1 MGVETEPVLT
11 RPWALSHSQELQDTP
26 SLSTKAI
33 EMTANAACSVED
45 FDTILAWNGAEHS
58 SHDECLHWH
67 FEKQATSQ
75 PNTPAILSTH
85 QAYTYG
91 ELEVTTARLAKHLSQ
106 ECGVGP
112 EVIVPVCFPKS
123 AFAIV
128 AMLSILRAGG
138 AYTALDPEYPDTRIQ
153 EIVQQTQATFAV
165 VSPDLVD
172 RFKGLVQNVV
182 PISQDHLLALPKD
195 TDYHLLPSFDIK
207 KASPRNACIVVFTSG
222 STGTPKGI
230 VLEHRHMC
238 ATAHQHGRA
247 FKIRRGLRVLQF
259 AAYTFDMANSDIF
272 CTLFHGGTICVP
284 SEDERMN
291 DLAGFVARF
300 QVESAKITPSL
311 ASLLTPTD
319 MPSLETIILGGEVAS
334 KDLLTRWAN
343 HAETIIS
350 YGPAECAVTSASH
363 VYVKG
368 TDAGVI
374 GRGFGTRLWIVDP
387 NSRHVI
393 LPIGSVGELLIEG
406 PNVGR
411 GYLAKPEMT
420 EQFFVGAPDWCSDK
434 NNSQGEPR
442 RFYKTGDL
450 VQYDSDGV
458 VRFVGRKDSQIKLR
472 GQRLELSEV
481 QHHLKEAFPKASTV
495 LPVVIAPHVLGAT
508 KSLAAFVQL
517 RDGAGLVQTQ
527 EDNIVAL
534 DLLGTD
540 EWQAS
545 VKAAHKLLSKALPSY
560 MVPTQFVPVSQ
571 MPRNASWKTDI
582 RRLQELAADLPLGVL
597 TLLGPS
603 PSLPSTGQE
612 PLTEMELKLQEL
624 WAILLDRKPGQL
636 GLDDSFF
643 YIGGSSLEAIRLVSL
658 ARTRGLDLTAQQI
671 FQSPKLRDQA
681 RSLKPRLE
689 IAPEGDTIPPLSLLK
704 PETDRRTALE
714 YAAKLAEVEP
724 SQIEDIFPCTPLQ
737 EGLLAMTA
745 QREGDYVARS
755 VYRLPASTDL
765 ARFKRACEEVVAKTP
780 TLRTRVVSLPDD
792 GLVQV
797 VVNECF
803 QWGPDLEMDSISSL
817 ESHKPSQ
824 ALGSGL
830 SFFALGESARQGA
843 TYFVWTIHHALYDG
857 WSAPLI
863 LDAIEQVYND
873 GQSPVFAPFQS
884 FVKHVLQQ
892 DNTTAENFWQ
902 AQFDGG
908 DGAVSFPAL
917 PDPSKVPLADTVVD
931 RLVSLAWLRSSTT
944 PATAVRTAWAI
955 LQSQISGS
963 KDIVF
968 GATLTGRQ
976 ADVAGVERM
985 TAPTIAPVPVRVM
998 LHNDENVEDM
1008 LHAIQ
1013 KQMVDMLPFE
1023 QFGIQN
1029 IKRVSGAARDA
1040 CQAQTL
1046 LLIQPLGQNLS
1057 LRQNRLMSHVSGFV
1071 HETKSYALTL
1081 YCYLEVDGVHIYAVF
1096 DSSVIKEE
1104 RVSRILGQFE
1114 HILKQLS
1121 DAKNLAL
1128 KVSDLEVA
1136 SPQDMKDMWRWNAQ
1150 VPPTMD
1156 RCVHDMIIDRVH
1168 QQPEAEAIHAWDG
1181 DLTYAQLDALSSTL
1195 ARRLIKLGVGPN
1207 MIVPLCFEKSMWT
1220 PVAVMGVM
1228 KAGGCSVLLDGGQ
1241 PEQRLK
1247 TIVQQVVPSVMIASA
1262 LRRDEPSRLCTSN
1275 GLKVIVLDRQALDE
1289 LESTDVEV
1297 PLPVVPTSSLLYLV
1311 FTSGSTGL
1319 PKGAQVTHSNYA
1331 SALHY
1336 QCGFFGYQTTSRVY
1350 DFASY
1355 SFDGAWFN
1363 MLHTLEAGGCVCI
1376 PLDEDRRND
1385 LSASINHMGANMLN
1399 LNATTHRLLN
1409 PASLP
1414 AVNNLISL
1422 GEPIRKED
1430 VEIWTPGVIKQAYG
1444 PAECTPI
1451 STALRGETGDQP
1463 NVGIGS
1469 GLGSLTWVVDPD
1481 TGRLMPPG
1489 ITGELWLEGPIVGAG
1504 YLNEKEKTAAAFVHD
1519 PSWLVRG
1526 GGGVPGRQGRLY
1538 RTGDLV
1544 RQLDDGPLV
1553 FVGRK
1558 DTQVKIRGQ
1567 RVELEDIEHHLHR
1580 VMASRYETVTLVAE
1594 VIKPEGQE
1602 PILVAY
1608 VALSSPG
1615 EASLDDVLA
1624 SLVVGEPSKE
1634 LASALPAHLV
1644 PTAYI
1649 PLKQMP
1655 LTMTGK
1661 TDRKRLREMG
1671 AAMTRDQLV
1680 ALHETHSGIT
1690 SREPSTP
1697 EEMQLRELWVRV
1709 LNQTEISKISAESN
1723 FFVIGGDSIQAMRI
1737 VALAHEHDMRL
1748 TVADIFQSPR
1758 LSDMAKRVKMVQKK
1772 QSAYSEP
1779 RPFTLLSD
1787 DDLAGQEL
1795 GAFIRETIAPAVEFP
1810 LEDIQDVMPT
1820 TATQAMCADAAMYN
1834 PAQGCFMVHVDVP
1847 ERVSLDTIEE
1857 CCQKVW
1863 DHLSILAAVF
1873 VTPGERMLQVIPRNS
1888 AAPVERHQIGD
1899 HQDMNGFAT
1908 EVFHAALQ
1916 PAMVPGS
1923 LYTRFYVLHGVGQS
1937 TRWGLRLSHAHFDR
1951 TSLTPILD
1959 CFAASLQ
1966 GKALAPMARFSGFID
1981 CVREAENMM
1990 LAHWRE
1996 VLCGS
2001 KPLALTPTGQPAE
2014 IVSIKRAIQAPPAFD
2029 GFTAANLYVAA
2040 CVQTLAQ
2047 LRDTDDV
2054 VTTMTVSGRSTLP
2067 PALANVVGPT
2077 VNMVPLRVRLD
2088 AQKTFEGTLQA
2099 TRQAQLDV
2107 LGFETSTVAPLFE
2120 ACTPA
2125 ASWQPD
2131 ERRST
2136 YILQFQNPEPFTVD
2150 LMGDGECCQELG
2162 WFGPDK
2168 VWDHSEEVWLIA
2180 RPDPETETWNLWYSA
2195 NTVNF
2200 SLERLE
2206 ELVRELEVVVQ
2217 RVIKDA
2223 AK

>member
-1 MGVETEPVLT
+1 MGVESEPVLT
-11 RPWALSHSQELQDTP
+11 RPWALPDDQDLQNTP
-26 SLSTKAI
+26 TLSTKPI
-33 EMTANAACSVED
+33 ETTAKAACSAED
-45 FDTILAWNGAEHS
+45 FDTILSWNDTEHS
-58 SHDECLHWH
+58 FYDECLHWH

-75 PNTPAILSTH
+75 PDSPAILSSH
-85 QAYTYG
+85 QTYTYG
-91 ELEVTTARLAKHLSQ
+91 ELEATTARLAKYLSQ

-123 AFAIV
+123 ALAIV

-138 AYTALDPEYPDTRIQ
+138 AYTALDPKYPDARIQ
-153 EIVQQTQATFAV
+153 QILQQTQATTVLA
-165 VSPDLVD
+165 SPDSVN
-172 RFKGLVQNVV
+172 RFEGLVQNLV
-182 PISQDHLLALPKD
+182 PISEEHLLTLPKD
-195 TDYHLLPSFDIK
+195 TDDQPLPSPDSK
-207 KASPRNACIVVFTSG
+207 KASPKNACIVVFTSG

-238 ATAHQHGRA
+238 ATAHEHGRA
-247 FKIRRGLRVLQF
+247 FGIRKGLRVLQF

-284 SEDERMN
+284 SENERMD

-311 ASLLTPTD
+311 AGLLTPAD
-319 MPSLETIILGGEVAS
+319 MPSLKTIILGGEVAS
-334 KDLLTRWAN
+334 KDLLARWADY
-343 HAETIIS
+343 AQTIIS

-368 TDAGVI
+368 ADAGVI

-387 NSRHVI
+387 HSCHVI
-393 LPIGSVGELLIEG
+393 LPIGSVGELLVEG

-411 GYLAKPEMT
+411 GYLANPELT
-420 EQFFVGAPDWCSDK
+420 EQFFVGAPDWCSNK
-434 NNSQGEPR
+434 TNSQGEPR

-450 VQYDSDGV
+450 VQYDSDGA

-472 GQRLELSEV
+472 GQRLELGEV
-481 QHHLKEAFPKASTV
+481 QHHLKEAFPKAVAV
-495 LPVVIAPHVLGAT
+495 LPAMIAPHALGAA

-517 RDGAGLVQTQ
+517 RDGAGIIQTK
-527 EDNIVAL
+527 EDNIVASH
-534 DLLGTD
+534 LLGTD

-545 VKAAHKLLSKALPSY
+545 VKAAHELLSEALPSY
-560 MVPTQFVPVSQ
+560 MVPAQFIPVSQ
-571 MPRNASWKTDI
+571 MPTNASWKTDV
-582 RRLQELAADLPLGVL
+582 RRLQELAADLPLDVL
-597 TLLGPS
+597 TLLGS
-603 PSLPSTGQE
+603 SLSLPSTSQE
-612 PLTEMELKLQEL
+612 SLTETELKLQEL
-624 WAILLDRKPGQL
+624 WATVLGRESGQL

-643 YIGGSSLEAIRLVSL
+643 HIGGNSLEAIRLVGL
-658 ARTRGLDLTAQQI
+658 ARAQGLDLTVQQI

-681 RSLKPRLE
+681 GLLKPRAE
-689 IAPEGDTIPPLSLLK
+689 IASEGEPIPPLSLLN
-704 PETDRRTALE
+704 PETDRDTALQ
-714 YAAKLAEVEP
+714 YAAKLADVEP

-765 ARFKRACEEVVAKTP
+765 DRFKRACEEVVAKAP

-797 VVNECF
+797 VVNESF
-803 QWGPDLEMDSISSL
+803 QWGPVLDMDSASSL
-817 ESHKPSQ
+817 ECQKPGQ
-824 ALGSGL
+824 VLGSAL
-830 SFFALGESARQGA
+830 SFFALAESAREAA

-863 LDAIEQVYND
+863 LDAIEQVYSD
-873 GQSPVFAPFQS
+873 GQSPVFAPFQG
-884 FVKHVLQQ
+884 FVKHVLRQ
-892 DNTTAENFWQ
+892 DKTAAEDFWRV
-902 AQFDGG
+902 QFDGG

-917 PDPSKVPLADTVVD
+917 PDPSKVPLADTVMD
-931 RLVSLAWLRSSTT
+931 RLVSLTWIRSNTT

-985 TAPTIAPVPVRVM
+985 TAPTIAPLPVRVT
-998 LHNDENVEDM
+998 LQNDQNVQDM
-1008 LHAIQ
+1008 LQSIQ
-1013 KQMVDMLPFE
+1013 QQMVNMLPFE
-1023 QFGIQN
+1023 QFGVQN

-1046 LLIQPLGQNLS
+1046 LLIQPAGQNLS
-1057 LRQNRLMSHVSGFV
+1057 LRQNGLMSHVSGFV

-1081 YCYLEVDGVHIYAVF
+1081 YCYLEADGVHIYAVF

-1121 DAKNLAL
+1121 DAEKLAL

-1136 SPQDMKDMWRWNAQ
+1136 SPQDMRDIWRWNAQ

-1156 RCVHDMIIDRVH
+1156 RCVHDMIINRAH
-1168 QQPEAEAIHAWDG
+1168 QQPEADAIHAWDG
-1181 DLTYAQLDALSSTL
+1181 DLTYEQLDTLSSTL
-1195 ARRLIKLGVGPN
+1195 ARRLIQLGVGPN

-1241 PEQRLK
+1241 PEQRLQ
-1247 TIVQQVVPSVMIASA
+1247 TIVQQVAPSVMIASA
-1262 LRRDEPSRLCTSN
+1262 LRRDEPSRLCASEE
-1275 GLKVIVLDRQALDE
+1275 LKVVVLDRQALDE
-1289 LESTDVEV
+1289 LEATDVPA
-1297 PLPVVPTSSLLYLV
+1297 PLPAVPTSSLLYLV

-1336 QCGFFGYQTTSRVY
+1336 QGDFFGYQTTSRVY

-1385 LSASINHMGANMLN
+1385 LAASINHMGANMLN

-1409 PASLP
+1409 PATLP

-1451 STALRGETGDQP
+1451 STALRGKADDQP

-1469 GLGSLTWVVDPD
+1469 GLGSLTWVVDSE

-1519 PSWLVRG
+1519 PAWLLRG

-1580 VMASRYETVTLVAE
+1580 VMVSRHENVTLVAE
-1594 VIKPEGQE
+1594 VIKPEGQQ

-1615 EASLDDVLA
+1615 QVSLDHILA
-1624 SLVVGEPSKE
+1624 SLVVGEPGKE
-1634 LASALPAHLV
+1634 LATALPAHLV

-1649 PLKQMP
+1649 PLEQIP

-1680 ALHETHSGIT
+1680 ALHEAHSGIA

-1697 EEMQLRELWVRV
+1697 EELQLRELWARV

-1723 FFVIGGDSIQAMRI
+1723 FFVIGGDSIQAMRM

-1758 LSDMAKRVKMVQKK
+1758 LSDMAKRVKTVQKK
-1772 QSAYSEP
+1772 ESAYSEP
-1779 RPFTLLSD
+1779 QPFTLLSE

-1795 GAFIRETIAPAVEFP
+1795 GVFIRETIAPAVEFH

-1820 TATQAMCADAAMYN
+1820 TATQAMCADAAMHD

-1863 DHLSILAAVF
+1863 NHLSILAAVF

-1899 HQDMNGFAT
+1899 AQDMEGFAAD
-1908 EVFHAALQ
+1908 VFHAALQ

-1923 LYTRFYVLHGVGQS
+1923 LYTRFYVLHGAGHS

-1966 GKALAPMARFSGFID
+1966 GKVLAPMARFSGFVGCD
-1981 CVREAENMM
+1981 AGALARGAPGLEAPR
-1990 LAHWRE
+1990 A
-1996 VLCGS
+1996 
-2001 KPLALTPTGQPAE
+2001 APTGQPAE
-2014 IVSIKRAIQAPPAFD
+2014 IVSIKRAIRAPPAVE

-2040 CVQTLAQ
+2040 CVQALAQ

-2088 AQKTFEGTLQA
+2088 AGRTFRGTLEA
-2099 TRQAQLDV
+2099 TRRAQLDV
-2107 LGFETSTVAPLFE
+2107 LGFETSTAAPLFE
-2120 ACTPA
+2120 ACTPEA
-2125 ASWQPD
+2125 TWRPE

-2136 YILQFQNPEPFTVD
+2136 YIVQFQNPEPFTVD

-2168 VWDHSEEVWLIA
+2168 VWEHSEEVWLIA

-2206 ELVRELEVVVQ
+2206 ELIQELEAVVE
-2217 RVIKDA
+2217 KTMKGA